1 MRVQGF
7 FVIEVISALMALGMA
22 LWLVQRIRLRG
33 GGRTILGRMGSIAIG
48 LAALLASAVFALYLF
63 VVQPIFAPGSE
74 QNGRSLS
81 AFRFQ
86 SVSDNSWHSLDEYRG
101 RVVLLNVWATWCGP
115 CREETPALERV
126 QQELGPRGVIV
137 LMVSSEDPAVIR
149 AFLARHAITVSQGYV
164 TDAPESRSTM
174 NMQSRP
180 YSFIVDRQGIV
191 REFVVGTGTY
201 RRFSALVG
209 KYL

>member
-7 FVIEVISALMALGMA
+7 FVIEAISALVTLGMA
-22 LWLVQRIRLRG
+22 LWLVLRIRFRG
-33 GGRTILGRMGSIAIG
+33 GERTILGRMGSIAIG
-48 LAALLASAVFALYLF
+48 LVALLACAVFALYLF
-63 VVQPIFAPGSE
+63 VVQPMFAPGSE

-86 SVSDNSWHSLDEYRG
+86 SVGDNSWHRLDEYGG

-126 QQELGPRGVIV
+126 QQELGPRGVTV

-149 AFLARHAITVSQGYV
+149 AYLVRHAAAVSQGYV
-164 TDAPESRSTM
+164 TDAPENRSVM
-174 NMQSRP
+174 SMQSRP

-191 REFVVGTGTY
+191 REFVVGIGTY
-201 RRFSALVG
+201 RRFSALLG
-209 KYL
+209 RYL